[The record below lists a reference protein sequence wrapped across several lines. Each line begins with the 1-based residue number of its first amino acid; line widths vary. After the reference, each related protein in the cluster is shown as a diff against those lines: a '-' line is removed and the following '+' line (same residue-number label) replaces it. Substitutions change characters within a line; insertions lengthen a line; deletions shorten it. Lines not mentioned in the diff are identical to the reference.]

1 MGNPFTLSFGKK
13 PSEFISR
20 ITQTNQILDDFNGEN
35 PSSQV
40 YMITGVR
47 GAGKTVMMTTI
58 ASTLTQDKQWI
69 FVELNPER
77 DMLDKLAASL
87 YSIPDLHALFLKAK
101 LDFSALGLGVTLE
114 NSAPV
119 TDIEIAIDKML
130 EHVKK
135 SGKKLLITI
144 DEVTKSDNIR
154 VFSAAFQILLRK
166 EYPIYLLMTGLYENI
181 YSLQNEKSL
190 TFLYRAPKVVLEPLN
205 YTAMIA
211 KYKQVFSCEQEKAE
225 EMAKLT
231 KGYSYAFQLLGYLMW
246 NNKDKNLEDIL
257 PEYDQYLDEYV
268 YNKIWSELSETD
280 KLVLGEMATSRKT
293 DVTLIREALGMSTS
307 KFSVYR
313 DRLKRKGIVNAS
325 QYGSLFLALPRFE
338 DFIKLH
344 LE

>member
-13 PSEFISR
+13 PAEFISR
-20 ITQTNQILDDFNGEN
+20 ISQTNQILDDFNSEN

-47 GAGKTVMMTTI
+47 GAGKTVMMTNI
-58 ASTLTQDKQWI
+58 ASTLTQDKKWI
-69 FVELNPER
+69 SVELNPER

-87 YSIPDLHALFLKAK
+87 YSMPDLHALFIKAK

-114 NSAPV
+114 NAAPV

-135 SGKKLLITI
+135 AGKKLLITI

-166 EYPIYLLMTGLYENI
+166 EYPVYLLMTGLYENI
-181 YSLQNEKSL
+181 YNLQNEKSL

-205 YTAMIA
+205 FTAMIA
-211 KYKQVFSCEQEKAE
+211 KYKQVFSCDEAKAE

-268 YNKIWSELSETD
+268 YNKIWSELSEMD
-280 KLVLGEMATSRKT
+280 KLVLGEMARSRET

-325 QYGSLFLALPRFE
+325 QYGSLFLILPRFE
-338 DFIKLH
+338 EFIKH
-344 LE
+344 YM

>member
-1 MGNPFTLSFGKK
+1 M
-13 PSEFISR
+13 
-20 ITQTNQILDDFNGEN
+20 
-35 PSSQV
+35 
-40 YMITGVR
+40 
-47 GAGKTVMMTTI
+47 
-58 ASTLTQDKQWI
+58 
-69 FVELNPER
+69 
-77 DMLDKLAASL
+77 
-87 YSIPDLHALFLKAK
+87 
-101 LDFSALGLGVTLE
+101 
-114 NSAPV
+114 
-119 TDIEIAIDKML
+119 DICGTE
-130 EHVKK
+130 
-135 SGKKLLITI
+135 SGKKIVITI
-144 DEVTKSDNIR
+144 DEVTKNDNIR

-166 EYPIYLLMTGLYENI
+166 EYPVYLLMTGLYENI
-181 YSLQNEKSL
+181 YNLQNEKSL

-246 NNKDKNLEDIL
+246 NNKDKSLEDIL

-280 KLVLGEMATSRKT
+280 KLVLGEMATSHKT

-325 QYGSLFLALPRFE
+325 QYGSLFLILPRFE